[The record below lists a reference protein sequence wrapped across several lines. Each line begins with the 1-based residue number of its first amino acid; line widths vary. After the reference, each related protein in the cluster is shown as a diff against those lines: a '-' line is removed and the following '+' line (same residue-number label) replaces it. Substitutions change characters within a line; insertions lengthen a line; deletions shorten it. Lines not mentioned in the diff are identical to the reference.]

1 MPSKMCMSFFIQL
14 KIDFLRKHYRHFLH
28 IVDLNVANG
37 LKVQIADLMQLQSTL
52 HDPSQGIRVL
62 HSRKI
67 CHFLKKTNKK
77 ACMYFLTTN
86 AHLALARLPALRN
99 QVAKVTRD
107 VGGSSDPVL
116 TKQTCK
122 KSQTPFK
129 KKKKKKTGNTMMSV
143 DFEVGGENYMNS
155 KYTDKELPA
164 RDFPNRECMKSWMC
178 MHQRAS

>member
-1 MPSKMCMSFFIQL
+1 
-14 KIDFLRKHYRHFLH
+14 
-28 IVDLNVANG
+28 
-37 LKVQIADLMQLQSTL
+37 MQLQSTL

-62 HSRKI
+62 YSRKI

-129 KKKKKKTGNTMMSV
+129 KKKKKKTVIQWCQLILRLEEKITWIRNTQTKNYLRVTFPTGNAWSRGCACT
-143 DFEVGGENYMNS
+143 
-155 KYTDKELPA
+155 KELVKYVHTVCVCVCVCVCEE
-164 RDFPNRECMKSWMC
+164 FICKNR
-178 MHQRAS
+178 